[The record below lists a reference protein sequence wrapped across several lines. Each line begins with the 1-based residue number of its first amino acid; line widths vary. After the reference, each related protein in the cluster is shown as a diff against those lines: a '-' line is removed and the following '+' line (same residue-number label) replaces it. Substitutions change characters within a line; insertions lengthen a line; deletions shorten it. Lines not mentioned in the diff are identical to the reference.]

1 MNDIQDK
8 KSFSCHKPGYY
19 KLDLEDVVKKIK
31 KIGAKKVGLQF
42 PDGLLRRSTDIKDYI
57 ENETKSLVLISGN
70 SCFGACDL
78 DMNLLNEVDLLFHFG
93 HSKIFDVKRVE
104 YIEARMKCDF
114 DDLLKDSLTFI
125 HADKISL
132 VSTVQHIGDL
142 KRIKAFYEEN
152 GITCIIGRGD
162 SRITYKGQVLGC
174 NFSSAKNDGEE
185 IIYIGSGY
193 FHPIGIGIA
202 TKKRVLK
209 VDPISKEI
217 EEVKTERL
225 IRRRYGVIS
234 KAMDVLKNRRF
245 LGSAE
250 NSSSFDIPPR
260 RGKDHDE
267 VARTRSVGILVSSK
281 IGQKRSDIA
290 LKLYKNALK
299 RGYEAYILYMDTI
312 YPEGIGI
319 KVDLLVNTACPRI
332 AIDDY
337 KRFKVPI
344 LTPIEFEML
353 LGGRSMDEYIMDEIR

>member
-8 KSFSCHKPGYY
+8 KSFSHKPGYY
-19 KLDLEDVVKKIK
+19 KLNLEDVVKKIK
-31 KIGAKKVGLQF
+31 KIGAKKVGLQL

-57 ENETKSLVLISGN
+57 ESETKSLVLISGN

-104 YIEARMKCDF
+104 YVEARMICDF
-114 DDLLKDSLTFI
+114 DDLLRDSLTFI

-132 VSTVQHIGDL
+132 VSTVQHIEDL

-152 GITCIIGRGD
+152 GIECIIGKGD
-162 SRITYKGQVLGC
+162 SRITYEGQVLGC

-185 IIYIGSGY
+185 IVYIGSGY

-209 VDPISKEI
+209 VDPILKEI

-245 LGSAE
+245 SHATNEVGQH
-250 NSSSFDIPPR
+250 
-260 RGKDHDE
+260 HDE

-299 RGYEAYILYMDTI
+299 RGYETYILYMDTI
-312 YPEGIGI
+312 YPEGIGS

-332 AIDDY
+332 AIDNY
-337 KRFKVPI
+337 QRFKVPI
-344 LTPIEFEML
+344 LTPIEFEMV
-353 LGGRSMDEYIMDEIR
+353 LGGRSMEDYIMDEIR

>member
-8 KSFSCHKPGYY
+8 KAFSCHKPGCY

-104 YIEARMKCDF
+104 YVEARMKCDF
-114 DDLLKDSLTFI
+114 DDLLRASLTFI

-152 GITCIIGRGD
+152 GIVCIIGRGD
-162 SRITYKGQVLGC
+162 SRITYEGQVLGC

-234 KAMDVLKNRRF
+234 KAMDF
-245 LGSAE
+245 
-250 NSSSFDIPPR
+250 
-260 RGKDHDE
+260 
-267 VARTRSVGILVSSK
+267 RSVGILVSSK

-299 RGYEAYILYMDTI
+299 RGYEAYILYMGTI

-337 KRFKVPI
+337 QRFNVPI

-353 LGGRSMDEYIMDEIR
+353 LGGRPMDEYIMDEIR

>member
-1 MNDIQDK
+1 MDDIQDK
-8 KSFSCHKPGYY
+8 KSFSHKPCYY
-19 KLDLEDVVKKIK
+19 KLNLEDVVKKIK

-57 ENETKSLVLISGN
+57 ENETKSLVLISEN

-104 YIEARMKCDF
+104 YVEARMKCDF
-114 DDLLKDSLTFI
+114 DDLLRDSLTFI
-125 HADKISL
+125 HAKKISL

-152 GITCIIGRGD
+152 GIVCIIGKGD
-162 SRITYKGQVLGC
+162 SRITYEGQVLGC

-234 KAMDVLKNRRF
+234 KAMDF
-245 LGSAE
+245 
-250 NSSSFDIPPR
+250 
-260 RGKDHDE
+260 
-267 VARTRSVGILVSSK
+267 RSVGILVSSK

-299 RGYEAYILYMDTI
+299 KGYKAYILYMDTI

-337 KRFKVPI
+337 KRFKAPI

-353 LGGRSMDEYIMDEIR
+353 LGERSMDEYIMDEIR